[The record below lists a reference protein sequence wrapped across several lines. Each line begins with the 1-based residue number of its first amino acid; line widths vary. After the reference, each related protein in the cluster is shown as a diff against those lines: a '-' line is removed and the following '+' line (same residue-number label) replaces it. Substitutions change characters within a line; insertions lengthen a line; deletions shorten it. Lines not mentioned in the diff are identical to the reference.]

1 MNNILRTAF
10 FHSSRR
16 LYSSSMFNKS
26 EEYIEAIFSQSSR
39 RSCSSSMFNKM
50 KNILRAAF
58 LHSSR
63 RPYPSSLYNTN
74 NNSWAAHS
82 NIARR
87 QDRVYVFFYI
97 YIWVYVVSLVLP
109 RSSAHGFSKRSRLT
123 HFLLYV
129 MHKYYDE
136 AMCLRLFKLYNMT
149 DILAISQKH
158 TYSRCQQ
165 TN

>member
-26 EEYIEAIFSQSSR
+26 EEYIEARFSHSSR
-39 RSCSSSMFNKM
+39 RSYSSSMFNKM

-58 LHSSR
+58 LYSSR

-74 NNSWAAHS
+74 NNSWAAHN
-82 NIARR
+82 NIARQ
-87 QDRVYVFFYI
+87 QDRVYVFS

-109 RSSAHGFSKRSRLT
+109 RSSAHGFSKRSRLS
-123 HFLLYV
+123 HFLFYV
-129 MHKYYDE
+129 MYKYYDE
-136 AMCLRLFKLYNMT
+136 AMCLRLFKIYNMT